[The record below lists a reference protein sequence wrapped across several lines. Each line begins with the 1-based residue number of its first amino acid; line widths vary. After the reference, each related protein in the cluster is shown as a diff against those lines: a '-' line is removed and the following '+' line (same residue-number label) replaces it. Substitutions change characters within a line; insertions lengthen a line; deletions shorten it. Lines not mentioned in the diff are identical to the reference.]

1 MIELSPLPT
10 LDKHAPGASSKDE
23 TMAQLSNF
31 EDLLTLVGGW
41 SRYQKTVLGFF
52 FIICM
57 FLAYATYTPILFLYT
72 PDHHCS
78 VDHIWN
84 VTNDQTRSWS
94 REELANMII
103 PFDEVTG
110 KRSSCLIYDI
120 PSRQLTQVT
129 KANITNFPTTKC
141 THGWTYNITGL
152 FSSAINEMDWVCD
165 DAWRGPFSQSMFSM
179 GAIFG
184 KVVFGYVADSYGRL
198 AACYASNILLM
209 LAGLATPFFTDFIGF
224 ISMRFLQGIAFDTFF
239 AVFYVLA
246 LECVA
251 ANKRALIGNLALALG
266 MTVAGC
272 FEPWALYFLKDWKIL
287 NTILYA
293 QVVVIMLA
301 PWFVFES
308 IRWLASQGRIDD
320 AFETLLKIG
329 KVNEKEVHPDL
340 KPVIMKIL
348 SNEQI
353 DANGE
358 ASTKQKQA
366 ILWDLFK
373 TPNMRKNF
381 ILMVIVFMFT
391 HGLFDMNVRIIGNL
405 EQSIFIT
412 FTISAFLELPADLL
426 AIVGLDWIGRRWS
439 AFLSLILSGIAML
452 TGALL
457 TSYPIALLI
466 MTMIGRLCVTYAL
479 NTVFNICLEIVPTV
493 VRGQGMAMAKLLADL
508 AIFTSPYVVFTGSI
522 HMAIPFIIIGVL
534 SILSGILAVFLPET
548 ADEHL
553 PDTME
558 DGEAF
563 GRNQDFWNVPILK
576 RLK

>member
-301 PWFVFES
+301 PC
-308 IRWLASQGRIDD
+308 QGRIDD